1 MLLLLLLVSGVSVS
15 VVRGAVGGV
24 ARLSVQPLTDESG
37 VIGTVPR
44 VGGVSG
50 RPDVPVAF
58 LWNASVCVMNRGSLV
73 PGTLRCDDAASPV
86 VCGDTFYFH
95 SAVALLYFG
104 LKDDGEGVSIL
115 GLGAGSD
122 IWEEFSWVEYCP
134 SEGSLYL
141 HVETLP
147 TDKHVHS
154 CGVDHTETFDMLA
167 CTT

>member
-1 MLLLLLLVSGVSVS
+1 MLLLLLLVSGASVA
-15 VVRGAVGGV
+15 RGAVGSV
-24 ARLSVQPLTDESG
+24 ARLSVQPLTDDSG
-37 VIGTVPR
+37 VVGTVPR

-50 RPDVPVAF
+50 RSDVPVAF
-58 LWNASVCVMNRGSLV
+58 LWAEDTCAMNKGSLV

-86 VCGDTFYFH
+86 VCSDTFYFH
-95 SAVALLYFG
+95 SAVALLFFG

-154 CGVDHTETFDMLA
+154 CGVDHTETFDMQE
-167 CTT
+167 CTK